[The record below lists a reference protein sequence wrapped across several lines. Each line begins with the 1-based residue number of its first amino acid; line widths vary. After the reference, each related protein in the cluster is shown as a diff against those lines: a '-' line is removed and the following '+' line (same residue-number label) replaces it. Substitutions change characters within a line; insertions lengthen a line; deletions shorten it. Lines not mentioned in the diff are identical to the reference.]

1 MQQYHR
7 SYDKKVGAG
16 TGGRRRSF
24 MDKRI
29 AQMGGVFT
37 ATKVADK
44 DVKEKTRK
52 RGGHLRIKLKK
63 ASMVSVVAKDKMKKV
78 KIMRVLESPNP
89 EYVRMNIITR
99 GAVVETEMGKVR
111 ITNRVG
117 QDGVV
122 NGVLIQ

>member
-7 SYDKKVGAG
+7 PYDKKVGAG
-16 TGGRRRSF
+16 TGGRKRKF

-29 AQMGGVFT
+29 ASLGDVFS
-37 ATKVADK
+37 ATKVAAK
-44 DVKEKTRK
+44 DVKVKKRK
-52 RGGHLRIKLKK
+52 RGGHVGIRLKK
-63 ASMVSVVAKDKMKKV
+63 ASMVNVVAKDKMKTV

-89 EYVRMNIITR
+89 EYVRMNVITR

-111 ITNRVG
+111 VTNRVG
-117 QDGVV
+117 QDGIV